1 MKSNQTTKLLAGI
14 PIVLLL
20 IAGYF
25 VLKLNGISI
34 GGFGSGSQS
43 INLWTIFLTG
53 LLTGG
58 LSCLA
63 VQGGLLASTIA
74 QREEEKL
81 KNKTKQSGNAS
92 PIFVF
97 LIAKLVAYTILG
109 FLLGWFGSFFQL
121 SITTQ
126 VIMQFVVAVFMIGTA
141 LNILNAHPIF
151 RYFAIQP
158 PKSVMRLIKNQ
169 SKSKSLFAPLVLGA
183 FTVFIPC
190 GTTQA
195 MMALAIGSGSA
206 FLGSA
211 VLFSFVLGTSPIFFI
226 LGYFATKLGDSMHQK
241 FMKGAAIA
249 LILLALFNLKNAFA
263 LTGNTL
269 GIKSETTVS
278 QIQEVTNETTI
289 TFTASSYSPNAI
301 TVKKGSNVKL
311 HLINKDGY
319 SCIQAFTIP
328 KLGIQKIVAPGSSD
342 VVEFTA
348 PSTPGPL
355 AFMCSMGMYR
365 GTINVI

>member
-14 PIVLLL
+14 PIVLLV

-126 VIMQFVVAVFMIGTA
+126 V
-141 LNILNAHPIF
+141 
-151 RYFAIQP
+151 
-158 PKSVMRLIKNQ
+158 
-169 SKSKSLFAPLVLGA
+169 
-183 FTVFIPC
+183 
-190 GTTQA
+190 
-195 MMALAIGSGSA
+195 
-206 FLGSA
+206 
-211 VLFSFVLGTSPIFFI
+211 
-226 LGYFATKLGDSMHQK
+226 
-241 FMKGAAIA
+241 
-249 LILLALFNLKNAFA
+249 
-263 LTGNTL
+263 
-269 GIKSETTVS
+269 
-278 QIQEVTNETTI
+278 
-289 TFTASSYSPNAI
+289 
-301 TVKKGSNVKL
+301 
-311 HLINKDGY
+311 
-319 SCIQAFTIP
+319 
-328 KLGIQKIVAPGSSD
+328 
-342 VVEFTA
+342 
-348 PSTPGPL
+348 
-355 AFMCSMGMYR
+355 
-365 GTINVI
+365 